1 MTKLLMRSECAA
13 PSWAW
18 CCCARGMNCGRR
30 WAKAA
35 RSLREGPY
43 DRNGPTIVRRFPEA
57 PRRNDLLVV
66 YRAATGSRA
75 STRSF
80 RAHAGMRRMPHAAAR
95 AGARIAAAHARDAR
109 GRGGASGEAG
119 AVSRAGAQVHALD
132 LDFSLWFG
140 GHRSLCAVR
149 LVRGAVAAGTGKS
162 RFWRLQSF
170 EFADFSRRLLERMAT
185 DDRFVGGARAGH
197 RGGIWLGVFPA
208 ARAAELRVGAGAGGI
223 LRGDRAAAGLGVGLG
238 DPQRRISGRQ
248 PRRNDQRRYFPVW
261 RSRAHRWHGGWRCI
275 SLRT

>member
-1 MTKLLMRSECAA
+1 MRLECAA

-35 RSLREGPY
+35 LWLREGPY
-43 DRNGPTIVRRFPEA
+43 DRNGPTIARRFHEA
-57 PRRNDLLVV
+57 PRRNVLLVV
-66 YRAATGSRA
+66 YRAAIGPRA
-75 STRSF
+75 SARGF
-80 RAHAGMRRMPHAAAR
+80 RAHAGVRRMPHAAAR

-132 LDFSLWFG
+132 LGRCVWFG

-149 LVRGAVAAGTGKS
+149 LARGAVAAGTGKVLV
-162 RFWRLQSF
+162 WRLQSF

-185 DDRFVGGARAGH
+185 DDHFVGGARAGH
-197 RGGIWLGVFPA
+197 AGGVLPGGFPA
-208 ARAAELRVGAGAGGI
+208 ARAAGA
-223 LRGDRAAAGLGVGLG
+223 LSWAAGWG
-238 DPQRRISGRQ
+238 
-248 PRRNDQRRYFPVW
+248 
-261 RSRAHRWHGGWRCI
+261 
-275 SLRT
+275 